1 MTSSSYPALFAALL
15 ALGACAKSD
24 EGSTDTDTAGQTTS
38 ATTPAS
44 TGTDAATAATD
55 ASSSEG
61 STHASHGGT
70 DATTTTASTTTA
82 PTTGASSTGDATT
95 DATTGGEALTCEAYC
110 ATIGANCT
118 GEHAQYGSLETC
130 LATCAALTPGTPAD
144 TGGNTL
150 GCRAYHAG
158 AAADMPAV
166 HCTHAGPGG
175 DGVCGSNCESFCSI
189 AAVACPDAW
198 PDDAAC
204 QTACG
209 TFSPDESYDATDV
222 GGNSFACRLYH
233 LTAAALDPAT
243 HCAHIKGDSAP
254 CM

>member
-1 MTSSSYPALFAALL
+1 MTSFNCPALLAALL

-24 EGSTDTDTAGQTTS
+24 EGSTDTDSAGQSTTA
-38 ATTPAS
+38 ATQSSTGAS
-44 TGTDAATAATD
+44 TGSDT
-55 ASSSEG
+55 SSGEG
-61 STHASHGGT
+61 TTHATHTGT
-70 DATTTTASTTTA
+70 DATTTPTTTA
-82 PTTGASSTGDATT
+82 TTPATTGDVTTGDATT
-95 DATTGGEALTCEAYC
+95 GGDALSCESYC
-110 ATIGANCT
+110 ATISAHCT
-118 GEHAQYGSLETC
+118 GEHAQYGTAETC
-130 LATCAALTPGTPAD
+130 LATCAAFPPGLPAD

-150 GCRAYHAG
+150 GCRTYHAG
-158 AAADMPAV
+158 AAADMPEV

-175 DGVCGSNCESFCSI
+175 NGVCGGNCESFCSVA
-189 AAVACPDAW
+189 AAVCPDAW

-222 GGNSFACRLYH
+222 MGNTFACRLYH